1 MTRRPAR
8 PAESARP
15 VRATR
20 SDRRPDRREE
30 ILEAALSVFAER
42 GYTGASIASIAER
55 VGLTQ
60 QGVLHYFPSKDRL
73 LAEVL
78 RLRDQRNLDVL
89 LLPGQEGTVTMETV
103 AALVEYNAQRR
114 GIVQS
119 FTVLSAESVL
129 EDHPARDFFTERYGS
144 SRVWMAEVIRAEY
157 GDELPGGLT
166 PEQAA
171 PLLFAVMDG
180 LQLQWLL
187 APGEIDMPGLFRA
200 FIALLGAPRPH
211 P

>member
-1 MTRRPAR
+1 MARR
-8 PAESARP
+8 
-15 VRATR
+15 RAQR
-20 SDRRPDRREE
+20 EDRREE
-30 ILEAALSVFAER
+30 ILLAALDVFAER

-55 VGLTQ
+55 VGLSQ

-78 RLRDQRNLDVL
+78 RLRDQRNLDAIV
-89 LLPGQEGTVTMETV
+89 LPGEGGKITLETV

-119 FTVLSAESVL
+119 FTVLSAESVI
-129 EDHPARDFFTERYGS
+129 EDHPARDFFRDRYGS
-144 SRVWMAEVIRAEY
+144 SRVWMTEVIRSEL
-157 GDELPGGLT
+157 GSELPGGLT

-171 PLLFAVMDG
+171 PLIFAVMDG

-187 APGEIDMPGLFRA
+187 APDEVDMPGLFRA
-200 FIALLGAPRPH
+200 FVGLLQTRAATSA
-211 P
+211 

>member
-1 MTRRPAR
+1 M
-8 PAESARP
+8 
-15 VRATR
+15 
-20 SDRRPDRREE
+20 
-30 ILEAALSVFAER
+30 FAER
-42 GYTGASIASIAER
+42 GYTGASIAAVAQR
-55 VGLTQ
+55 VGLSQ

-78 RLRDQRNLDVL
+78 RLRDERGLDVIA
-89 LLPGQEGTVTMETV
+89 LPGGKGGITLDTV
-103 AALVEYNAQRR
+103 ASIVEWNTERR

-119 FTVLSAESVL
+119 FTVLSAESVI
-129 EDHPARDFFTERYGS
+129 EGHPAADFFRERYGGA
-144 SRVWMAEVIRAEY
+144 RAWMADVIRAEL
-157 GDELPGGLT
+157 GDALPGGVT

-187 APGEIDMPGLFRA
+187 SPDSIDMPALFRA
-200 FIALLGAPRPH
+200 FLALLRPDT

>member
-8 PAESARP
+8 PATSARP
-15 VRATR
+15 ARATR

-30 ILEAALSVFAER
+30 ILEAALAVFAER
-42 GYTGASIASIAER
+42 GYTGASIAAIAER

-78 RLRDQRNLDVL
+78 RLRDQRNLDVV

-129 EDHPARDFFTERYGS
+129 EDHPARDFFTERYGG
-144 SRVWMAEVIRAEY
+144 SRAWMAEVIRAEY
-157 GDELPGGLT
+157 GDALPGGLT

-171 PLLFAVMDG
+171 PLVFAVMDG

-187 APGEIDMPGLFRA
+187 APDEIDMPGLFRA
-200 FIALLGAPRPH
+200 FIALLGTPRP
-211 P
+211 

>member
-1 MTRRPAR
+1 MVRRR
-8 PAESARP
+8 GSRES
-15 VRATR
+15 
-20 SDRRPDRREE
+20 RREE
-30 ILEAALSVFAER
+30 ILLAALDVFAER

-55 VGLTQ
+55 VGLSQ

-78 RLRDQRNLDVL
+78 QLRDERNLDVL
-89 LLPGQEGTVTMETV
+89 VLPGEGGAITLDTV

-119 FTVLSAESVL
+119 FTVLSAESVI
-129 EDHPARDFFTERYGS
+129 EDHPARDFFKERYGT
-144 SRVWMAEVIRAEY
+144 SRAWMAEVIRAEL
-157 GDELPGGLT
+157 GDDLPAGLT

-171 PLLFAVMDG
+171 PLMFAVMDG

-187 APGEIDMPGLFRA
+187 APDEIDMPGLFRA
-200 FIALLGAPRPH
+200 FLSLLKARH
-211 P
+211 PVSE

>member
-1 MTRRPAR
+1 MVRRRGTR
-8 PAESARP
+8 ES
-15 VRATR
+15 
-20 SDRRPDRREE
+20 RREE
-30 ILEAALSVFAER
+30 ILLAALDVFAER

-55 VGLTQ
+55 VGLSQ

-78 RLRDQRNLDVL
+78 RLRDERNLDVL
-89 LLPGQEGTVTMETV
+89 VLPGEGGAITLDTV

-119 FTVLSAESVL
+119 FTVLSAESVI
-129 EDHPARDFFTERYGS
+129 EGHPARDFFKERYGT
-144 SRVWMAEVIRAEY
+144 SRAWMAEVIRAEL
-157 GDELPGGLT
+157 GDELPAGLT

-171 PLLFAVMDG
+171 PLMFAVMDG

-187 APGEIDMPGLFRA
+187 APDEIDMPGLFRA
-200 FIALLGAPRPH
+200 FLSLLKGVPRPL
-211 P
+211 

>member
-1 MTRRPAR
+1 MVRRR
-8 PAESARP
+8 GSREN
-15 VRATR
+15 
-20 SDRRPDRREE
+20 RREE
-30 ILEAALSVFAER
+30 ILLAALDVFAER

-55 VGLTQ
+55 VGLSQ

-78 RLRDQRNLDVL
+78 RLRDERNLDVL
-89 LLPGQEGTVTMETV
+89 VLPGENGAITLDTV

-119 FTVLSAESVL
+119 FTVLSAESVI
-129 EDHPARDFFTERYGS
+129 EDHPARDFFTERYGT
-144 SRVWMAEVIRAEY
+144 SRAWMAEVVRAEL
-157 GDELPGGLT
+157 GDELPAGLT

-171 PLLFAVMDG
+171 PLMFAVMDG

-187 APGEIDMPGLFRA
+187 APDEIDMPGLFRA
-200 FIALLGAPRPH
+200 FLSLLRARQSVSE
-211 P
+211 